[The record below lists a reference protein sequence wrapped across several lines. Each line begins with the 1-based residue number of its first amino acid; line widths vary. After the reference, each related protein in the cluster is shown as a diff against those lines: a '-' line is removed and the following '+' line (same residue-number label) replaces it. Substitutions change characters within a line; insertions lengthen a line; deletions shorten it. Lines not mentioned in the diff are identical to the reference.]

1 MKTSND
7 IDTIKKLLAPVFQKN
22 EVIKAVVFGSASKG
36 SETKKSDLDLMI
48 IKDTRKRFFDRY
60 DEFDEIFKLIKD
72 RAIDILIYTPEE
84 LESISH
90 RPFIKMIINE
100 RQPIYEQWI
109 NPIQMV
115 YQISHQAW
123 HLSMK
128 MLILV
133 SNIKP

>member
-48 IKDTRKRFFDRY
+48 IKDTRKRLFDRY

-100 RQPIYEQWI
+100 GQQIYEHW
-109 NPIQMV
+109 
-115 YQISHQAW
+115 
-123 HLSMK
+123 K
-128 MLILV
+128 ILYPNGLPDITPDV
-133 SNIKP
+133 AFIDEDADTCIKY